1 MKELKHLRKRN
12 EKHFLNDDGT
22 ISLYLYNN
30 DIHYLKNGEY
40 LDIDNA
46 LIEKENTIVNKENNF
61 HTSFPKDKST
71 NLLVDITKDNYYLK
85 IYLLKNKNNNTN
97 IKRNKQDLIFE
108 NILEDID
115 IDYKVIS
122 TKLKESIIL
131 KNKNNIPSSLSFK
144 IDTNLVLELATK
156 GSILAKDKDKNIF
169 VIDAPFMK
177 DNSGSY
183 NYNINYDLN
192 LKDNTYYL
200 NLNLDQEW
208 LNKAEFPVIIDPTIV
223 NPDEDDPENVYDAY
237 ISSSFPNMN
246 MNAHE
251 ELYVGSNS
259 TRTTRTLLKFKLPTI
274 GTGYDIVNANACLKT
289 LYPNL
294 GDLTLNVHE
303 ITSEW
308 DEATVTWN
316 TINDKYNS
324 KVEDFFYEQ
333 GSIFGTDF
341 YSLNITNLVK

>member
-40 LDIDNA
+40 LDIDNT
-46 LIEKENTIVNKENNF
+46 LMEKENTIVNKANNF

-208 LNKAEFPVIIDPTIV
+208 LKKAEFPVIIDPTIS
-223 NPDEDDPENVYDAY
+223 DMEN
-237 ISSSFPNMN
+237 SSIAM
-246 MNAHE
+246 
-251 ELYVGSNS
+251 
-259 TRTTRTLLKFKLPTI
+259 TLIFI
-274 GTGYDIVNANACLKT
+274 RGMIHQDITMIVL
-289 LYPNL
+289 L
-294 GDLTLNVHE
+294 
-303 ITSEW
+303 
-308 DEATVTWN
+308 
-316 TINDKYNS
+316 
-324 KVEDFFYEQ
+324 
-333 GSIFGTDF
+333 
-341 YSLNITNLVK
+341 

>member
-30 DIHYLKNGEY
+30 DIHYFKNGEY
-40 LDIDNA
+40 LDIDNT
-46 LIEKENTIVNKENNF
+46 LMEKENTIVNKANNF
-61 HTSFPKDKST
+61 HTSFTKDKNT

-85 IYLLKNKNNNTN
+85 IYLLKSKNNNTN

-156 GSILAKDKDKNIF
+156 GSILAKDKGKNIF

-208 LNKAEFPVIIDPTIV
+208 LNKAEFPVVIDPTII
-223 NPDEDDPENVYDAY
+223 NKSESNVYDTY
-237 ISSSFPNMN
+237 IYLGDDNVDRN
-246 MNAHE
+246 NTDK
-251 ELYVGSNS
+251 LKVGVANNNVVYRS
-259 TRTTRTLLKFKLPTI
+259 LLKFDLPTI
-274 GTGYDIVNANACLKT
+274 GTGYDIIKAYFNLISHADDRV
-289 LYPNL
+289 LYMIY
-294 GDLTLNVHE
+294 
-303 ITSEW
+303 ITK
-308 DEATVTWN
+308 
-316 TINDKYNS
+316 I
-324 KVEDFFYEQ
+324 
-333 GSIFGTDF
+333 
-341 YSLNITNLVK
+341 